1 MMTSDR
7 LYELLPAVYRVRD
20 AENHEALRALMSIIS
35 DELNVVEADIT
46 GLYENWFIETA
57 DEWVVPYIGDL
68 LGVRGLSTIKT
79 TSFSQRAYVANTFF
93 YRRRK
98 GTARILAR
106 LARDVTGWS
115 AIAVEYFQRLQ
126 TTQYMNHIRL
136 FNSNPDLR
144 DVNRL
149 NLLDSAF
156 DTLPHTA
163 DVRHISS
170 RRGKHNIKNVGI
182 FLWRLQNYALVDAA
196 ARRSS
201 MGYGWHFSSLG
212 NPIPLFNEPQGE
224 DSPPEQQ
231 VSGSIRPLEFFL
243 ELRDVQTHM
252 HANSYT
258 SQLAPY
264 YGAGRSLSIAK
275 DGVNIAPDEIMCKNL
290 GIWERPPA
298 GLVAVDVSRGRIT
311 FAAGEEPANEVKV
324 SYNYGFSA
332 DIGGGPY
339 NRRERMVQ
347 IILGQINEL
356 SVGQGKTYSS
366 IADALADWTDPTKL
380 NRAPTVIRIY
390 DSGIYDANLAIDL
403 PEHGQLVIDAENGE
417 RPTLINAFPLKIA
430 APEIPA
436 SPQATATLTLSGLI
450 IEGSLEVSGKLNL
463 IIRDCTLVPGQ
474 ALDEDGYPKNPT
486 EPSLWVTGTDVTDLT
501 VLVERSI
508 LGAIEMAAECKSLQI
523 TDSIVDASRPKDA
536 DAPARTAIGGGG
548 PNPGPVTTLERVTIF
563 GEVYVKVLELASNVI
578 FTSPVYAERR
588 QEGCVRFSLVP
599 FCSRTPRR
607 FQSQPDLALAARAKA
622 MGFTS
627 VAGLSQEEYE
637 ETAWRVRAQ
646 FTSLRYGNPAFAQIA
661 QVCADEIRTGAED
674 GSEMGAFCML
684 QQPQREANLR
694 VALEEY
700 LRFGLEAGIFYV
712 T

>member
-20 AENHEALRALMSIIS
+20 AENHEVLRALLSIIS
-35 DELNVVEADIT
+35 DELNIVGADIT

-68 LGVRGLSTIKT
+68 LGVRGLSTIKV

-98 GTARILAR
+98 GTAWILAS

-136 FNSNPDLR
+136 FNSTPDLR

-149 NLLDSAF
+149 NLLESAF
-156 DTLPHTA
+156 DTFPHTA
-163 DVRHISS
+163 NVRHINN
-170 RRGKHNIKNVGI
+170 RRGKHNIKNIGI
-182 FLWRLQNYALVDAA
+182 FLWRLQNYALVDAT

-201 MGYGWHFSSLG
+201 IGYGWHFSSLG

-231 VSGSIRPLEFFL
+231 VAGPIRPLAFFL
-243 ELRDVQTHM
+243 KLLDNQPDLEGKPYLSH
-252 HANSYT
+252 
-258 SQLAPY
+258 LAPY
-264 YGAGRSLSIAK
+264 YGPGRSLSIIK
-275 DGVNIAPDEIMCKNL
+275 DGANLMPHEVMCKNL
-290 GIWERPPA
+290 ATWERPPA
-298 GLVAVDVSRGRIT
+298 GLVAVDVSRGRIA
-311 FAAGEEPANEVKV
+311 FAEGEEPVEVKV
-324 SYNYGFSA
+324 AYNYGFSA

-339 NRRERMVQ
+339 NRKERMVQ
-347 IILGQINEL
+347 IIPGQINEL
-356 SVGQGKTYSS
+356 SVGHGKTYSNL
-366 IADALADWTDPTKL
+366 ADALADWTSPAKL

-390 DSGIYDANLAIDL
+390 DSGIYEANLALDL
-403 PEHGQLVIDAENGE
+403 PEQGQLVIDAENGE
-417 RPTLINAFPLKIA
+417 RPTLRDAFPLKIA
-430 APEIPA
+430 APEILAGPED
-436 SPQATATLTLSGLI
+436 SATLTLSGLV
-450 IEGSLEVSGKLNL
+450 IESSLEISGKLNL
-463 IIRDCTLVPGQ
+463 IITDCTLVPGR

-486 EPSLWVTGTDVTDLT
+486 EPSLRITGTDVTDLT
-501 VLVERSI
+501 VVVERSI
-508 LGAIEMAAECKSLQI
+508 LGAIEMPAECKSLQI
-523 TDSIVDASRPKDA
+523 TDSIVDASSPKDS
-536 DAPARTAIGGGG
+536 DRPARPAIGAGV

-563 GEVYVKVLELASNVI
+563 GEVYVKLLELASNVI

-599 FCSRTPRR
+599 SGSRTPRR

-627 VAGLSQEEYE
+627 AASLSQEEYE

-646 FTSLRYGNPAFAQIA
+646 FTSLRYGNPAFAQLA
-661 QVCADEIRTGAED
+661 QVCAEEIRTGAED

-694 VALEEY
+694 IALEEY